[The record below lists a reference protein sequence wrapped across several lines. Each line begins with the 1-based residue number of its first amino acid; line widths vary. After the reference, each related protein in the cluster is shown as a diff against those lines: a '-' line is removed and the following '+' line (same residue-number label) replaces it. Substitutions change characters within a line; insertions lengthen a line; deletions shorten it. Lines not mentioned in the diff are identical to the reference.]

1 MPSLMS
7 RIFFID
13 SRIRTRGKVT
23 LKEVMERGEVG
34 TATAKRDIEFLRYT
48 LDAPIVYNRK
58 LRAYVYEKE
67 FTLLNFAGEQL
78 FLFYVM
84 AKGALNNPGYFPLT
98 AEYARK
104 IISDK
109 ITEILPT
116 DYKEIADKFY
126 YYFSDYEKMDLENLR
141 KIIEALRENKVCAI
155 EYLSKGKTKSK
166 REIEPLKAVCYGAKW
181 YLLAYCRKRKAL
193 RIFSFSRIEKIK
205 VLEEEFNPNAH
216 SDVDKYLKEGF
227 GIAKGDELK
236 TAVIKFYEPA
246 SYYVRNQIWHEE
258 QVFEFATRDGENI
271 LFAEIPYAKPEELIG
286 KVLKYGASAEIVK
299 PAPLRKMW
307 IKEIEKMAG
316 LITKPNDKS
325 ERKN

>member
-13 SRIRTRGKVT
+13 TQLRTRGKIT
-23 LKEVMERGEVG
+23 LKDIMRHGEVG
-34 TATAKRDIEFLRYT
+34 SATAKRDIEFLRHT
-48 LDAPIVYNRK
+48 LDAPLVYDRK

-84 AKGALNNPGYFPLT
+84 AKGALNNPKYFPLT

-104 IISDK
+104 IISEK
-109 ITEILPT
+109 IAEILPS
-116 DYKEIADKFY
+116 DYKKIADKFY
-126 YYFSDYEKMDLENLR
+126 YYFSDYEKLDLEVLR
-141 KIIEALRENKVCAI
+141 KVIEAMRENKVCAI

-205 VLEEEFNPNAH
+205 VLEVEFNPNAH

-246 SYYVRNQIWHEE
+246 SYYVKNQIWHEE
-258 QVFEFATRDGENI
+258 QVIEFATKDGENI

-286 KVLKYGASAEIVK
+286 KVLKYGASAEILK
-299 PAPLRKMW
+299 PASLRKMW
-307 IKEIEKMAG
+307 IKEIEKMAE
-316 LITKPNDKS
+316 LIAKANDKS
-325 ERKN
+325 EKKN